1 MRIAMNIRYLYGCKR
16 KRRCLVY
23 LKKKKKKLKAIIFL
37 SFLTAESK
45 QQWLMLNTPNR
56 PENRGS
62 LSEVNL

>member
-1 MRIAMNIRYLYGCKR
+1 MRIAINIRYLYGCKR
-16 KRRCLVY
+16 KRCLACVF
-23 LKKKKKKLKAIIFL
+23 KKKAQGYHFL
-37 SFLTAESK
+37 QFLTAEAK